1 MDRETGSAKQ
11 FSFSADIKTRLIY
24 QRYVYI
30 VQKRMVALALQQRT
44 QMGTLSADRVRQKVK
59 KKKKDEDRIVNG
71 YELENGQPWYAGLGF
86 QQIQTD
92 PRYHYH

>member
-1 MDRETGSAKQ
+1 
-11 FSFSADIKTRLIY
+11 
-24 QRYVYI
+24 
-30 VQKRMVALALQQRT
+30 MVALALQQRT
-44 QMGTLSADRVRQKVK
+44 LGTLSADRVRQKVK

-71 YELENGQPWYAGLGF
+71 YELDNGQPWYAGLGF